1 MSLSVFSHDIS
12 IKLPDTFIVSI
23 KWNKTDSDYT
33 VLRNC
38 TQFQPPVV
46 KYKKEIQNF
55 GNNGW
60 AFVIPE
66 WEVDDVSFTFNE
78 DTNFSISKLL
88 SHAMQYLFD
97 FSDDKWYYKENNIYE
112 ILVDVYDNNFN
123 KIIYRYTYRYLKLV
137 KYENYQLDY
146 SNDALTSL
154 SLTFSFMY
162 ANEQACDIDS
172 NSSNIPDIT
181 DNTQDAPPAT
191 SLSQDI
197 AQDYNKPAMK
207 PEDAISNTQQDRSNQ
222 QTSEQAAAQVLE
234 SQKTESKQTPKTE
247 QVQTPAADKQ
257 ETNNDKEIVLDN
269 VDKSQKTES
278 KQTPKTEQV
287 QTPAAKSQES
297 NDQQIVLDNVDNKAN
312 EGAGA
317 KKTKETAATNPV
329 DLNKLSG
336 DDRIDELAY
345 RMMRGQLDN
354 GKSRYDKTYKAGYTE
369 SERAAA
375 QGIVNQKDWEG
386 LKKRHDARVAN
397 KDTHYSTAAETQVAK
412 TDYTPNKDIA
422 QSRSADIVSPAS
434 QSTGGQSAADA
445 AAKAKLAAQQR
456 NKSKDVTVNK
466 TDYTPNKDIAQSRS
480 ADIVSPA
487 SQSTGGQSAADAAAK
502 ARLAAEQR
510 NKSKD
515 VAVNTKP
522 VEQKHETQPKHQDT
536 KVAKTEPQKSEEK
549 KQPKQEATQVAE
561 ASPKI
566 SEEKLEKAGISKA
579 NKNERK
585 YRGLTSTQWGEIAAR
600 KDLQDGLRKDGKG
613 ANYDILYA
621 NGDIDKTKFDSGYKS
636 YMEKN
641 KKPT

>member
-33 VLRNC
+33 VLRSC

-78 DTNFSISKLL
+78 DTNFSTSKLL

-146 SNDALTSL
+146 SNDALTTL

-162 ANEQACDIDS
+162 ANEQACDIDP
-172 NSSNIPDIT
+172 NSSNVPDIT
-181 DNTQDAPPAT
+181 DTTQNAPPAT

-207 PEDAISNTQQDRSNQ
+207 PEDAISNTQQDRSSNQ
-222 QTSEQAAAQVLE
+222 QTSEQVAAKTLE
-234 SQKTESKQTPKTE
+234 FQKTKMEQDSKTE
-247 QVQTPAADKQ
+247 QVQTPAVKA
-257 ETNNDKEIVLDN
+257 
-269 VDKSQKTES
+269 
-278 KQTPKTEQV
+278 P
-287 QTPAAKSQES
+287 ES

-317 KKTKETAATNPV
+317 KKTKETATTNPV
-329 DLNKLSG
+329 DLSKLSG
-336 DDRIDELAY
+336 NDRIDELAY

-397 KDTHYSTAAETQVAK
+397 KDTHYSTAAETEVAK

-422 QSRSADIVSPAS
+422 QSRSAD
-434 QSTGGQSAADA
+434 T
-445 AAKAKLAAQQR
+445 
-456 NKSKDVTVNK
+456 
-466 TDYTPNKDIAQSRS
+466 
-480 ADIVSPA
+480 VSPA

-510 NKSKD
+510 NKSQD
-515 VAVNTKP
+515 VAINTKP
-522 VEQKHETQPKHQDT
+522 LEQKQE
-536 KVAKTEPQKSEEK
+536 V
-549 KQPKQEATQVAE
+549 QPKQEATQVAK

>member
-33 VLRNC
+33 ILRSC
-38 TQFQPPVV
+38 TQFQPPIV

-162 ANEQACDIDS
+162 ANEQACDIDP

-181 DNTQDAPPAT
+181 DTTQDAPPAT

-207 PEDAISNTQQDRSNQ
+207 PEDANSNTQQDRSNQ
-222 QTSEQAAAQVLE
+222 QTSEQAAQVLE
-234 SQKTESKQTPKTE
+234 SQKTKMEQDSKTE

-257 ETNNDKEIVLDN
+257 ETNNDKD
-269 VDKSQKTES
+269 
-278 KQTPKTEQV
+278 
-287 QTPAAKSQES
+287 
-297 NDQQIVLDNVDNKAN
+297 IVLDNVDNKAI

-329 DLNKLSG
+329 DLSKLSG
-336 DDRIDELAY
+336 NDRIDELAY

-375 QGIVNQKDWEG
+375 QSIVNQKDWEG
-386 LKKRHDARVAN
+386 LKERHDARVAN
-397 KDTHYSTAAETQVAK
+397 KDTHYSTAAETEVA
-412 TDYTPNKDIA
+412 
-422 QSRSADIVSPAS
+422 
-434 QSTGGQSAADA
+434 
-445 AAKAKLAAQQR
+445 
-456 NKSKDVTVNK
+456 K

-510 NKSKD
+510 NKSQD
-515 VAVNTKP
+515 VAVNRKP
-522 VEQKHETQPKHQDT
+522 VEQKQEAQPKQETT
-536 KVAKTEPQKSEEK
+536 KVAHPEPQKSEEK
-549 KQPKQEATQVAE
+549 KQPKQEATQVAK

-613 ANYDILYA
+613 AYYDILYA

>member
-33 VLRNC
+33 ILRSC

-162 ANEQACDIDS
+162 ANEQACDIDPS
-172 NSSNIPDIT
+172 SSNIPDIT

-207 PEDAISNTQQDRSNQ
+207 PEDAISNTQQDRSSNQ
-222 QTSEQAAAQVLE
+222 QTSEQAAAKALE

-257 ETNNDKEIVLDN
+257 ETNNDKD
-269 VDKSQKTES
+269 
-278 KQTPKTEQV
+278 
-287 QTPAAKSQES
+287 
-297 NDQQIVLDNVDNKAN
+297 IVLDNVDNKAN

-354 GKSRYDKTYKAGYTE
+354 GKLRYDKTYKAGYTE

-375 QGIVNQKDWEG
+375 QSIVNQKDWEG

-445 AAKAKLAAQQR
+445 AAKA
-456 NKSKDVTVNK
+456 
-466 TDYTPNKDIAQSRS
+466 
-480 ADIVSPA
+480 
-487 SQSTGGQSAADAAAK
+487 
-502 ARLAAEQR
+502 RLAAEQR
-510 NKSKD
+510 NKSQD

-522 VEQKHETQPKHQDT
+522 VEQKQEAQPKQETT
-536 KVAKTEPQKSEEK
+536 KVAHPEPQKSEEK
-549 KQPKQEATQVAE
+549 KQPKQEATQVAK

-585 YRGLTSTQWGEIAAR
+585 YRGLTSTQWGEIAAK

>member
-33 VLRNC
+33 VLRSC

-146 SNDALTSL
+146 SNDALTTL

-162 ANEQACDIDS
+162 ANEQACDIDP

-181 DNTQDAPPAT
+181 DTTQDAPPAT

-207 PEDAISNTQQDRSNQ
+207 PEDANSNTQQDRSNQ

-234 SQKTESKQTPKTE
+234 SQKTKMEQDSKTE

-257 ETNNDKEIVLDN
+257 ETNNDKD
-269 VDKSQKTES
+269 
-278 KQTPKTEQV
+278 
-287 QTPAAKSQES
+287 
-297 NDQQIVLDNVDNKAN
+297 IVLDNVDNKAI

-329 DLNKLSG
+329 DLSKLSG
-336 DDRIDELAY
+336 NDRIDELAY

-375 QGIVNQKDWEG
+375 QSIVNQKDWEG
-386 LKKRHDARVAN
+386 LKERHDARVAN
-397 KDTHYSTAAETQVAK
+397 KDTHYSTAAETEV
-412 TDYTPNKDIA
+412 
-422 QSRSADIVSPAS
+422 V
-434 QSTGGQSAADA
+434 
-445 AAKAKLAAQQR
+445 
-456 NKSKDVTVNK
+456 K

-522 VEQKHETQPKHQDT
+522 VEQKQEAQPKQETT
-536 KVAKTEPQKSEEK
+536 KVAHPEPQKSEEK
-549 KQPKQEATQVAE
+549 KQPKQEATQVAK

-585 YRGLTSTQWGEIAAR
+585 YQGLTSTQWGEIAAR

-613 ANYDILYA
+613 AYYDILYA

>member
-33 VLRNC
+33 VLRSC

-162 ANEQACDIDS
+162 ANEQACDIDP
-172 NSSNIPDIT
+172 NSSNVPDIT
-181 DNTQDAPPAT
+181 DTTQDAPPAK

-197 AQDYNKPAMK
+197 AKDYNKPAMK
-207 PEDAISNTQQDRSNQ
+207 PEDANSNTQQDRSNQ
-222 QTSEQAAAQVLE
+222 QTSEQAAAKALE

-247 QVQTPAADKQ
+247 
-257 ETNNDKEIVLDN
+257 EIQ
-269 VDKSQKTES
+269 SPS
-278 KQTPKTEQV
+278 
-287 QTPAAKSQES
+287 AKSQES

-312 EGAGA
+312 EGAGT

-329 DLNKLSG
+329 DLSKLSSN
-336 DDRIDELAY
+336 DRIDELAY

-354 GKSRYDKTYKAGYTE
+354 GKLRYDKTYKAGYTE

-375 QGIVNQKDWEG
+375 QSIVNQKDWEG

-397 KDTHYSTAAETQVAK
+397 KDTHYSTAAETEVAK
-412 TDYTPNKDIA
+412 TDYI
-422 QSRSADIVSPAS
+422 
-434 QSTGGQSAADA
+434 
-445 AAKAKLAAQQR
+445 
-456 NKSKDVTVNK
+456 
-466 TDYTPNKDIAQSRS
+466 PNKDIAQSRS

-510 NKSKD
+510 NKSQD

-522 VEQKHETQPKHQDT
+522 VEQKQEAQPKQETT
-536 KVAKTEPQKSEEK
+536 KVAHLEPQKSEEK
-549 KQPKQEATQVAE
+549 KQPKQEATQVAK

>member
-33 VLRNC
+33 VLRSC

-78 DTNFSISKLL
+78 DTNFSTSKLL

-162 ANEQACDIDS
+162 ANEQACDIDP

-181 DNTQDAPPAT
+181 DTTQDAPPAT

-207 PEDAISNTQQDRSNQ
+207 PEDANSNTQQDRSNQ

-234 SQKTESKQTPKTE
+234 SQKTKMEQDSKTE

-257 ETNNDKEIVLDN
+257 ETNNDKD
-269 VDKSQKTES
+269 
-278 KQTPKTEQV
+278 
-287 QTPAAKSQES
+287 
-297 NDQQIVLDNVDNKAN
+297 IVLDNVDNKAI

-329 DLNKLSG
+329 DLSKLSG
-336 DDRIDELAY
+336 NDRIDELAY

-375 QGIVNQKDWEG
+375 QSIVNQKDWEG
-386 LKKRHDARVAN
+386 LKERHDARVAN
-397 KDTHYSTAAETQVAK
+397 KDTHYSTAAETEVA
-412 TDYTPNKDIA
+412 
-422 QSRSADIVSPAS
+422 
-434 QSTGGQSAADA
+434 
-445 AAKAKLAAQQR
+445 
-456 NKSKDVTVNK
+456 K

-510 NKSKD
+510 NKSQD

-522 VEQKHETQPKHQDT
+522 VEQKQEAQPKQETT
-536 KVAKTEPQKSEEK
+536 KVAHPEPQKSEEK
-549 KQPKQEATQVAE
+549 KQPKQEATQVAK

>member
-33 VLRNC
+33 VLRSC

-78 DTNFSISKLL
+78 DTNFSTSKLL

-162 ANEQACDIDS
+162 ANEQACDIDP
-172 NSSNIPDIT
+172 NSSNVPDIT

-207 PEDAISNTQQDRSNQ
+207 PEDAISNTQQDRSSNQ
-222 QTSEQAAAQVLE
+222 QTSEQAAAKALE
-234 SQKTESKQTPKTE
+234 
-247 QVQTPAADKQ
+247 
-257 ETNNDKEIVLDN
+257 
-269 VDKSQKTES
+269 SQKTES

-354 GKSRYDKTYKAGYTE
+354 GKPRYDKTYKAGYTE

-397 KDTHYSTAAETQVAK
+397 KDTHYSTAAETQVA
-412 TDYTPNKDIA
+412 
-422 QSRSADIVSPAS
+422 
-434 QSTGGQSAADA
+434 
-445 AAKAKLAAQQR
+445 
-456 NKSKDVTVNK
+456 K

-549 KQPKQEATQVAE
+549 KQPKQEATQVAKT
-561 ASPKI
+561 SPKI

>member
-33 VLRNC
+33 VLRSC

-78 DTNFSISKLL
+78 DTNFSTSKLL

-162 ANEQACDIDS
+162 ANEQACDIDP

-181 DNTQDAPPAT
+181 DTTQDAPPAT

-207 PEDAISNTQQDRSNQ
+207 PEDANSNTQQDRSNQ

-257 ETNNDKEIVLDN
+257 ETNNDKD
-269 VDKSQKTES
+269 
-278 KQTPKTEQV
+278 
-287 QTPAAKSQES
+287 
-297 NDQQIVLDNVDNKAN
+297 IVLDNVDNKAI

-329 DLNKLSG
+329 DLSKLSG
-336 DDRIDELAY
+336 NDRIDELAY

-375 QGIVNQKDWEG
+375 QSIVNQKDWEG

-397 KDTHYSTAAETQVAK
+397 KDTHYSTAAETEVA
-412 TDYTPNKDIA
+412 
-422 QSRSADIVSPAS
+422 
-434 QSTGGQSAADA
+434 
-445 AAKAKLAAQQR
+445 
-456 NKSKDVTVNK
+456 K

-510 NKSKD
+510 NKSQD

-522 VEQKHETQPKHQDT
+522 VEQKQEAQPKQETT
-536 KVAKTEPQKSEEK
+536 KVAHPEPQKSEEK
-549 KQPKQEATQVAE
+549 KQPKQEATQVAK

>member
-1 MSLSVFSHDIS
+1 M
-12 IKLPDTFIVSI
+12 
-23 KWNKTDSDYT
+23 
-33 VLRNC
+33 
-38 TQFQPPVV
+38 

-162 ANEQACDIDS
+162 ANEQACDIDP
-172 NSSNIPDIT
+172 NSSNVPDIT
-181 DNTQDAPPAT
+181 DTTQNAAPAT

-207 PEDAISNTQQDRSNQ
+207 PEDANSNKQQDRSNQ
-222 QTSEQAAAQVLE
+222 QTSEQAAAKTLEFQKTKMEQDSKTEQVQTPAADKQETNNDKDIVLDNVE
-234 SQKTESKQTPKTE
+234 SQKSESKQTPKTE

-257 ETNNDKEIVLDN
+257 ETNNDKDIVLDN
-269 VDKSQKTES
+269 VESQKSES

-287 QTPAAKSQES
+287 QTPAVKAPES
-297 NDQQIVLDNVDNKAN
+297 DDQQIVLDNVNNKAN

-329 DLNKLSG
+329 DLSKLSG
-336 DDRIDELAY
+336 NDRIDELAY

-354 GKSRYDKTYKAGYTE
+354 GKLRYDKTYKAGYTE

-375 QGIVNQKDWEG
+375 QSIVNQKDWEG

-397 KDTHYSTAAETQVAK
+397 KDTHYSTAAETEVA
-412 TDYTPNKDIA
+412 
-422 QSRSADIVSPAS
+422 
-434 QSTGGQSAADA
+434 
-445 AAKAKLAAQQR
+445 
-456 NKSKDVTVNK
+456 K

-510 NKSKD
+510 NKSQD

-522 VEQKHETQPKHQDT
+522 VEKKQEAQPKQETT
-536 KVAKTEPQKSEEK
+536 KVAHPEPQKSEEK
-549 KQPKQEATQVAE
+549 KQPKQEATQVAK

>member
-33 VLRNC
+33 VLRSC

-78 DTNFSISKLL
+78 DTNFSTSKLL

-162 ANEQACDIDS
+162 ANEQACDIDP

-181 DNTQDAPPAT
+181 DTTQDAPPAT

-207 PEDAISNTQQDRSNQ
+207 PEDANSNTQQDRSNQ

-234 SQKTESKQTPKTE
+234 SQKTKMEQDSKTE

-257 ETNNDKEIVLDN
+257 ETNNDKD
-269 VDKSQKTES
+269 
-278 KQTPKTEQV
+278 
-287 QTPAAKSQES
+287 
-297 NDQQIVLDNVDNKAN
+297 IVLDNVDNKAN

-329 DLNKLSG
+329 DLSKLSG
-336 DDRIDELAY
+336 NDRIDELAY

-375 QGIVNQKDWEG
+375 QSIVNQKDWEG

-397 KDTHYSTAAETQVAK
+397 KDTHYSTAAETEVA
-412 TDYTPNKDIA
+412 
-422 QSRSADIVSPAS
+422 
-434 QSTGGQSAADA
+434 
-445 AAKAKLAAQQR
+445 
-456 NKSKDVTVNK
+456 K

-510 NKSKD
+510 NKSQD
-515 VAVNTKP
+515 VAVNRKP
-522 VEQKHETQPKHQDT
+522 VEQKQEAQPKQETT
-536 KVAKTEPQKSEEK
+536 KVAHPEPQKSEEK
-549 KQPKQEATQVAE
+549 KQPKQEATQVAK

-585 YRGLTSTQWGEIAAR
+585 YQGLTSTQWGEIAAR

-613 ANYDILYA
+613 AYYDILYA

>member
-1 MSLSVFSHDIS
+1 MSLSVFSHDIY

-33 VLRNC
+33 ILRSC
-38 TQFQPPVV
+38 TQFQPPIV

-78 DTNFSISKLL
+78 DTNFSTSKLL

-162 ANEQACDIDS
+162 ANEQACDIDP

-181 DNTQDAPPAT
+181 DTTQDAPPAT

-207 PEDAISNTQQDRSNQ
+207 PEDANSNTQQDRSNQ

-257 ETNNDKEIVLDN
+257 ETNNDKD
-269 VDKSQKTES
+269 
-278 KQTPKTEQV
+278 
-287 QTPAAKSQES
+287 
-297 NDQQIVLDNVDNKAN
+297 IVLDNVDNKAI

-329 DLNKLSG
+329 DLSKLSG
-336 DDRIDELAY
+336 NDRIDELAY

-375 QGIVNQKDWEG
+375 QSIVNQKDWEG

-397 KDTHYSTAAETQVAK
+397 KDTHYSTAAETEVA
-412 TDYTPNKDIA
+412 
-422 QSRSADIVSPAS
+422 
-434 QSTGGQSAADA
+434 
-445 AAKAKLAAQQR
+445 
-456 NKSKDVTVNK
+456 K

-510 NKSKD
+510 NKSQD
-515 VAVNTKP
+515 VAVNRKP
-522 VEQKHETQPKHQDT
+522 VEQKQEAQPKQETT
-536 KVAKTEPQKSEEK
+536 KVAHPEPQKSEEK
-549 KQPKQEATQVAE
+549 KQPKQEATQVAK

-585 YRGLTSTQWGEIAAR
+585 YQGLTSTQWGEIAAR

-613 ANYDILYA
+613 AYYDILYA

>member
-33 VLRNC
+33 VLRSC

-78 DTNFSISKLL
+78 DTNFSTSKLL

-146 SNDALTSL
+146 SNDALTTL

-162 ANEQACDIDS
+162 ANEQACDIDP
-172 NSSNIPDIT
+172 NSSNVPDIT
-181 DNTQDAPPAT
+181 DTTQNAAPAT

-207 PEDAISNTQQDRSNQ
+207 PEDSIANTQQDRGNQ
-222 QTSEQAAAQVLE
+222 QTSEQAAAKTLE
-234 SQKTESKQTPKTE
+234 FQKTKMEQDSKTE
-247 QVQTPAADKQ
+247 QVQTPAVKA
-257 ETNNDKEIVLDN
+257 
-269 VDKSQKTES
+269 
-278 KQTPKTEQV
+278 P
-287 QTPAAKSQES
+287 ES

-329 DLNKLSG
+329 DLSKLSG
-336 DDRIDELAY
+336 NDRIDELAY

-375 QGIVNQKDWEG
+375 QSIVNQKDWEG

-397 KDTHYSTAAETQVAK
+397 KDTHYSTAAETEVA
-412 TDYTPNKDIA
+412 
-422 QSRSADIVSPAS
+422 
-434 QSTGGQSAADA
+434 
-445 AAKAKLAAQQR
+445 
-456 NKSKDVTVNK
+456 K

-522 VEQKHETQPKHQDT
+522 VEQKQEAQPKQETT
-536 KVAKTEPQKSEEK
+536 KVAHPEPQKSEEK
-549 KQPKQEATQVAE
+549 KQPKQEATQVAK

-613 ANYDILYA
+613 ANYDILYS

>member
-33 VLRNC
+33 VLRSC
-38 TQFQPPVV
+38 TQFQPPIV
-46 KYKKEIQNF
+46 KYKKEVQNF

-78 DTNFSISKLL
+78 DTNFSTSKLL

-162 ANEQACDIDS
+162 ANEQACDIDPS
-172 NSSNIPDIT
+172 SSNIPDIT

-207 PEDAISNTQQDRSNQ
+207 PEDAISNTQQDRSSNQ

-234 SQKTESKQTPKTE
+234 
-247 QVQTPAADKQ
+247 
-257 ETNNDKEIVLDN
+257 
-269 VDKSQKTES
+269 SQKTES

-354 GKSRYDKTYKAGYTE
+354 GKSRYVKTYKAGYTE

-456 NKSKDVTVNK
+456 NKSKDV
-466 TDYTPNKDIAQSRS
+466 
-480 ADIVSPA
+480 
-487 SQSTGGQSAADAAAK
+487 
-502 ARLAAEQR
+502 
-510 NKSKD
+510 
-515 VAVNTKP
+515 AVNTKP
-522 VEQKHETQPKHQDT
+522 IEQKHETQPKHQDT
-536 KVAKTEPQKSEEK
+536 KVAKSEPQKSEEK
-549 KQPKQEATQVAE
+549 KQPKQEATQVAKT
-561 ASPKI
+561 SPKI

>member
-33 VLRNC
+33 VLRSC

-78 DTNFSISKLL
+78 DTNFSTSKLL

-162 ANEQACDIDS
+162 ANEQACDIDP
-172 NSSNIPDIT
+172 NSSNVPDIT
-181 DNTQDAPPAT
+181 DNTQDAPPAK

-197 AQDYNKPAMK
+197 AKDYNKPAMK
-207 PEDAISNTQQDRSNQ
+207 PEDANSNTQQDRSSNQ
-222 QTSEQAAAQVLE
+222 QTSEQAAAKALE

-257 ETNNDKEIVLDN
+257 ETNNDKDIVLDN
-269 VDKSQKTES
+269 VDNKESESKTKETTATNPVDLSKLSGNS
-278 KQTPKTEQV
+278 KQTPKTEEIQS
-287 QTPAAKSQES
+287 PAAKSQETN

-312 EGAGA
+312 EGVGA

-329 DLNKLSG
+329 DLSKLSG
-336 DDRIDELAY
+336 NDRIDELAY

-354 GKSRYDKTYKAGYTE
+354 GKLRYDKTYKAGYTE

-375 QGIVNQKDWEG
+375 QSIVNQKDWEG
-386 LKKRHDARVAN
+386 LKERHDARVAN
-397 KDTHYSTAAETQVAK
+397 KDTHYSTAAETEVAK

-434 QSTGGQSAADA
+434 QSTGGQSAA
-445 AAKAKLAAQQR
+445 
-456 NKSKDVTVNK
+456 N
-466 TDYTPNKDIAQSRS
+466 
-480 ADIVSPA
+480 
-487 SQSTGGQSAADAAAK
+487 AAAK

-510 NKSKD
+510 NKSQD

-522 VEQKHETQPKHQDT
+522 VEQKQEAQPKQETT
-536 KVAKTEPQKSEEK
+536 KVAHPEPQKSEEK
-549 KQPKQEATQVAE
+549 KQPKQEATQVAK

-613 ANYDILYA
+613 ANYDILYS

>member
-33 VLRNC
+33 VLRSC

-78 DTNFSISKLL
+78 DTNFSTSKLL

-162 ANEQACDIDS
+162 ANEQACDIDP

-181 DNTQDAPPAT
+181 DTTQDAPPAT

-207 PEDAISNTQQDRSNQ
+207 PEDANSNTQQDRSNQ

-257 ETNNDKEIVLDN
+257 ETNNDKD
-269 VDKSQKTES
+269 
-278 KQTPKTEQV
+278 
-287 QTPAAKSQES
+287 
-297 NDQQIVLDNVDNKAN
+297 IVLDNVDNKAI

-329 DLNKLSG
+329 DLSKLSG
-336 DDRIDELAY
+336 NDRIDELAY

-375 QGIVNQKDWEG
+375 QSIVNQKDWEG
-386 LKKRHDARVAN
+386 LKERHDARVAN
-397 KDTHYSTAAETQVAK
+397 KDTHYSTAAETEV
-412 TDYTPNKDIA
+412 
-422 QSRSADIVSPAS
+422 V
-434 QSTGGQSAADA
+434 
-445 AAKAKLAAQQR
+445 
-456 NKSKDVTVNK
+456 K

-510 NKSKD
+510 NKSQD

-522 VEQKHETQPKHQDT
+522 VEQKQEAQPKQETT
-536 KVAKTEPQKSEEK
+536 KVAHPEPQKSEEK
-549 KQPKQEATQVAE
+549 KQPKQEATQVAK

>member
-33 VLRNC
+33 VLRSC

-146 SNDALTSL
+146 SNDALTTL

-162 ANEQACDIDS
+162 ANEQACDIDP
-172 NSSNIPDIT
+172 NSSNVPDIT
-181 DNTQDAPPAT
+181 DTTQNAAPAT

-207 PEDAISNTQQDRSNQ
+207 PEDSIANTQQDRGNQ
-222 QTSEQAAAQVLE
+222 QTSEQAAAKTLE
-234 SQKTESKQTPKTE
+234 FQKTKMEQDSKTE
-247 QVQTPAADKQ
+247 QVQTPAVKA
-257 ETNNDKEIVLDN
+257 
-269 VDKSQKTES
+269 
-278 KQTPKTEQV
+278 P
-287 QTPAAKSQES
+287 ES

-329 DLNKLSG
+329 DLSKLSG
-336 DDRIDELAY
+336 NDRIDELAY

-354 GKSRYDKTYKAGYTE
+354 GKLRYDKTYKAGYTE

-375 QGIVNQKDWEG
+375 QSIVNQKDWEG

-397 KDTHYSTAAETQVAK
+397 KDTHYSTAAETEVA
-412 TDYTPNKDIA
+412 
-422 QSRSADIVSPAS
+422 
-434 QSTGGQSAADA
+434 
-445 AAKAKLAAQQR
+445 
-456 NKSKDVTVNK
+456 K

-522 VEQKHETQPKHQDT
+522 VEQKQEAQPKQETT
-536 KVAKTEPQKSEEK
+536 KVAHPEPQKSEEK
-549 KQPKQEATQVAE
+549 KQPKQEATQVAK

-613 ANYDILYA
+613 ANYDILYS

>member
-1 MSLSVFSHDIS
+1 MSLTVFSHDIS

-33 VLRNC
+33 VLRSC

-78 DTNFSISKLL
+78 DTNFSTSKLL

-162 ANEQACDIDS
+162 ANEQACDIDP

-181 DNTQDAPPAT
+181 DTTQDAPLAT

-207 PEDAISNTQQDRSNQ
+207 PEDVISNTQQDRSSNQ
-222 QTSEQAAAQVLE
+222 QTSEQAAAKALE

-247 QVQTPAADKQ
+247 
-257 ETNNDKEIVLDN
+257 EIQ
-269 VDKSQKTES
+269 S
-278 KQTPKTEQV
+278 
-287 QTPAAKSQES
+287 PAAKSQES

-329 DLNKLSG
+329 DLSKLSG
-336 DDRIDELAY
+336 NDRIDELAY

-375 QGIVNQKDWEG
+375 QSIVNQKDWEG

-397 KDTHYSTAAETQVAK
+397 KDTHYSTAEETAVA
-412 TDYTPNKDIA
+412 
-422 QSRSADIVSPAS
+422 
-434 QSTGGQSAADA
+434 
-445 AAKAKLAAQQR
+445 
-456 NKSKDVTVNK
+456 K

-510 NKSKD
+510 NKSQD
-515 VAVNTKP
+515 VAINTKP
-522 VEQKHETQPKHQDT
+522 LEQKQEAQPKQETT
-536 KVAKTEPQKSEEK
+536 KVAHPEPQKSEEK
-549 KQPKQEATQVAE
+549 KQPKQEATQVAK

>member
-1 MSLSVFSHDIS
+1 MSLTVFSHDIS

-33 VLRNC
+33 VLRSC
-38 TQFQPPVV
+38 TQFQPPIV

-78 DTNFSISKLL
+78 DTNFSTSKLL

-162 ANEQACDIDS
+162 ANEQACDIDP
-172 NSSNIPDIT
+172 NSSNVPDIT
-181 DNTQDAPPAT
+181 DNTQDAPPAK

-197 AQDYNKPAMK
+197 AKDYNKPAMK
-207 PEDAISNTQQDRSNQ
+207 PEDANSNTQQDRSNQ
-222 QTSEQAAAQVLE
+222 QTSEQAAAKALE
-234 SQKTESKQTPKTE
+234 SQKTESKQTPKSE
-247 QVQTPAADKQ
+247 
-257 ETNNDKEIVLDN
+257 EIQ
-269 VDKSQKTES
+269 S
-278 KQTPKTEQV
+278 
-287 QTPAAKSQES
+287 PAAKSQES

-329 DLNKLSG
+329 DLSKLSG
-336 DDRIDELAY
+336 NDRIDELAY

-354 GKSRYDKTYKAGYTE
+354 GKLRYDKTYKAGYTE

-375 QGIVNQKDWEG
+375 QSIVNQKDWEG

-397 KDTHYSTAAETQVAK
+397 KDTHYSTAAETEVA
-412 TDYTPNKDIA
+412 
-422 QSRSADIVSPAS
+422 
-434 QSTGGQSAADA
+434 
-445 AAKAKLAAQQR
+445 
-456 NKSKDVTVNK
+456 K

-510 NKSKD
+510 NKSQD
-515 VAVNTKP
+515 VAINTKP
-522 VEQKHETQPKHQDT
+522 LEQKQEAQPKQETT
-536 KVAKTEPQKSEEK
+536 KVAHPEPQKSEEK
-549 KQPKQEATQVAE
+549 KQAKQEATQVAKT
-561 ASPKI
+561 SPKI

>member
-33 VLRNC
+33 VLRSC

-78 DTNFSISKLL
+78 DTNFSTSKLL

-162 ANEQACDIDS
+162 ANEQACDIDPS
-172 NSSNIPDIT
+172 SSNIPDIT

-222 QTSEQAAAQVLE
+222 QTSEQAAAKALE
-234 SQKTESKQTPKTE
+234 SQKTESKQT
-247 QVQTPAADKQ
+247 
-257 ETNNDKEIVLDN
+257 L
-269 VDKSQKTES
+269 
-278 KQTPKTEQV
+278 KTEQV

-317 KKTKETAATNPV
+317 KKTKETATTNPV

-354 GKSRYDKTYKAGYTE
+354 GKPRYDKTYKAGYTE

-375 QGIVNQKDWEG
+375 QSIVNQKDWEG

-397 KDTHYSTAAETQVAK
+397 KDTHYSTAAETEVAK

-422 QSRSADIVSPAS
+422 QSRSV
-434 QSTGGQSAADA
+434 
-445 AAKAKLAAQQR
+445 
-456 NKSKDVTVNK
+456 
-466 TDYTPNKDIAQSRS
+466 
-480 ADIVSPA
+480 DIVSPA

-536 KVAKTEPQKSEEK
+536 KVAKSEPQKSEEN
-549 KQPKQEATQVAE
+549 KQPKQEATQVAK

-613 ANYDILYA
+613 ANYDILYS

>member
-33 VLRNC
+33 VLRSC

-78 DTNFSISKLL
+78 DTNFSTSKLL

-162 ANEQACDIDS
+162 ANEQACDIDPS
-172 NSSNIPDIT
+172 SSNIPDIT

-222 QTSEQAAAQVLE
+222 QTSEQAAAKALE
-234 SQKTESKQTPKTE
+234 
-247 QVQTPAADKQ
+247 
-257 ETNNDKEIVLDN
+257 
-269 VDKSQKTES
+269 SQKTES

-354 GKSRYDKTYKAGYTE
+354 GKPRYDKTYKAGYTE

-386 LKKRHDARVAN
+386 LKERHDARVAN
-397 KDTHYSTAAETQVAK
+397 KDTHYSTAAETQVA
-412 TDYTPNKDIA
+412 
-422 QSRSADIVSPAS
+422 
-434 QSTGGQSAADA
+434 
-445 AAKAKLAAQQR
+445 
-456 NKSKDVTVNK
+456 K

-522 VEQKHETQPKHQDT
+522 VEQKHETQLKHQDTKVAKTEPQKSEEKKQPKHQDT

-549 KQPKQEATQVAE
+549 KQPKQEATQVAKT
-561 ASPKI
+561 SPKI

>member
-33 VLRNC
+33 VLRSC

-162 ANEQACDIDS
+162 ANEQACDIDP
-172 NSSNIPDIT
+172 NSSNVPDIT
-181 DNTQDAPPAT
+181 DNTQDAPPAK

-197 AQDYNKPAMK
+197 AKDYNKPTMK
-207 PEDAISNTQQDRSNQ
+207 PEDANSNTQQDRSNQ
-222 QTSEQAAAQVLE
+222 QTSEQAAAKALE
-234 SQKTESKQTPKTE
+234 SKKTKMEQDSKTE
-247 QVQTPAADKQ
+247 QVQTPVADKQ
-257 ETNNDKEIVLDN
+257 ETNNDKD
-269 VDKSQKTES
+269 
-278 KQTPKTEQV
+278 
-287 QTPAAKSQES
+287 
-297 NDQQIVLDNVDNKAN
+297 IVLDNVDNKAN

-317 KKTKETAATNPV
+317 KKTKETTATNPV
-329 DLNKLSG
+329 DLSKLSG
-336 DDRIDELAY
+336 NDRIDELAY

-369 SERAAA
+369 SERASA
-375 QGIVNQKDWEG
+375 QSIVNQKDWEG
-386 LKKRHDARVAN
+386 LKERHDARVAN
-397 KDTHYSTAAETQVAK
+397 KDTHYSTAAETEVA
-412 TDYTPNKDIA
+412 
-422 QSRSADIVSPAS
+422 
-434 QSTGGQSAADA
+434 
-445 AAKAKLAAQQR
+445 
-456 NKSKDVTVNK
+456 K

-522 VEQKHETQPKHQDT
+522 VEQKQEAQPKQETT
-536 KVAKTEPQKSEEK
+536 KVAHPEPQKSEEK
-549 KQPKQEATQVAE
+549 KQPKQEATQVAKT
-561 ASPKI
+561 SPKI

-641 KKPT
+641 KKPI

>member
-33 VLRNC
+33 VLRSC

-78 DTNFSISKLL
+78 DTNFSTSKLL

-162 ANEQACDIDS
+162 ANEQACDIDP

-197 AQDYNKPAMK
+197 AKDYNKPAMK
-207 PEDAISNTQQDRSNQ
+207 PEDAISNTQQDRSSNQ
-222 QTSEQAAAQVLE
+222 QTSEQAAAKALE
-234 SQKTESKQTPKTE
+234 
-247 QVQTPAADKQ
+247 
-257 ETNNDKEIVLDN
+257 
-269 VDKSQKTES
+269 SQKTES

-329 DLNKLSG
+329 DLSKLSG
-336 DDRIDELAY
+336 NDRIDELAY

-354 GKSRYDKTYKAGYTE
+354 GKLRYDKTYKAGYTE

-375 QGIVNQKDWEG
+375 QSIVNQKDWEG

-445 AAKAKLAAQQR
+445 AAKA
-456 NKSKDVTVNK
+456 
-466 TDYTPNKDIAQSRS
+466 
-480 ADIVSPA
+480 
-487 SQSTGGQSAADAAAK
+487 
-502 ARLAAEQR
+502 RLAAEQR
-510 NKSKD
+510 NKSQD

-522 VEQKHETQPKHQDT
+522 LEQKQEAQPKQETT
-536 KVAKTEPQKSEEK
+536 KVAHPEPQKSEEK
-549 KQPKQEATQVAE
+549 KQPKQEATQVAK

>member
-33 VLRNC
+33 VLRSC

-78 DTNFSISKLL
+78 DTNFSTSKLL

-162 ANEQACDIDS
+162 ANEQACDIDP
-172 NSSNIPDIT
+172 NSSNVPDIT
-181 DNTQDAPPAT
+181 DNTQDAPPAK

-197 AQDYNKPAMK
+197 AKDYNKPAMK
-207 PEDAISNTQQDRSNQ
+207 PEDANSNTQQDRSNQ
-222 QTSEQAAAQVLE
+222 QTSEQAAAKALE

-247 QVQTPAADKQ
+247 EIQSPAAKSQ
-257 ETNNDKEIVLDN
+257 ETNNDKD
-269 VDKSQKTES
+269 
-278 KQTPKTEQV
+278 
-287 QTPAAKSQES
+287 
-297 NDQQIVLDNVDNKAN
+297 IVLDNVDNKAN

-317 KKTKETAATNPV
+317 KKTKETTATNPV
-329 DLNKLSG
+329 DLSKLSG
-336 DDRIDELAY
+336 NDRIDELAY

-354 GKSRYDKTYKAGYTE
+354 GKLRYDKTYKAGYTE

-375 QGIVNQKDWEG
+375 QSIVNQKDWEG

-397 KDTHYSTAAETQVAK
+397 KDTHYSTAAETEVA
-412 TDYTPNKDIA
+412 
-422 QSRSADIVSPAS
+422 
-434 QSTGGQSAADA
+434 
-445 AAKAKLAAQQR
+445 
-456 NKSKDVTVNK
+456 K

-522 VEQKHETQPKHQDT
+522 VEQKQEAQPKQETT
-536 KVAKTEPQKSEEK
+536 KVAHPEPQKSEEK
-549 KQPKQEATQVAE
+549 KQPKQEATQVAK

-613 ANYDILYA
+613 ANYDILYS

>member
-33 VLRNC
+33 VLRSC

-78 DTNFSISKLL
+78 DTNFSTSKLL

-162 ANEQACDIDS
+162 ANEQACDIDP
-172 NSSNIPDIT
+172 NSSNVPDIT
-181 DNTQDAPPAT
+181 DNTQDAPPAK

-197 AQDYNKPAMK
+197 AKDYNKPAMK
-207 PEDAISNTQQDRSNQ
+207 PEDANSNTQQDRSSNQ
-222 QTSEQAAAQVLE
+222 QTSEQAAAKALE

-257 ETNNDKEIVLDN
+257 ETNNDKDIVLDN
-269 VDKSQKTES
+269 VDNKESESKTKETTATNPVDLSKLSGNS
-278 KQTPKTEQV
+278 KQTPKTEEIQS
-287 QTPAAKSQES
+287 PAAKSQETN

-312 EGAGA
+312 EGVGA

-329 DLNKLSG
+329 DLSKLSG
-336 DDRIDELAY
+336 NDRIDELAY

-354 GKSRYDKTYKAGYTE
+354 GKLRYDKTYKAGYTE

-375 QGIVNQKDWEG
+375 QSIVNQKDWEG

-397 KDTHYSTAAETQVAK
+397 KDTHYSTAAETEVAK

-434 QSTGGQSAADA
+434 QSTGGQSAA
-445 AAKAKLAAQQR
+445 
-456 NKSKDVTVNK
+456 N
-466 TDYTPNKDIAQSRS
+466 
-480 ADIVSPA
+480 
-487 SQSTGGQSAADAAAK
+487 AAAK

-510 NKSKD
+510 NKSQD

-522 VEQKHETQPKHQDT
+522 VEQKQEAQPKQETT
-536 KVAKTEPQKSEEK
+536 KVAHPEPQKSEEK
-549 KQPKQEATQVAE
+549 KQPKQEATQVAK

-613 ANYDILYA
+613 ANYDILYS

>member
-33 VLRNC
+33 VLRSC

-46 KYKKEIQNF
+46 KYKKEVQNF

-78 DTNFSISKLL
+78 DTNFSTSKLL

-146 SNDALTSL
+146 FNDALTSL

-162 ANEQACDIDS
+162 TNEQACDIDP
-172 NSSNIPDIT
+172 NSSNVPDIT
-181 DNTQDAPPAT
+181 DNTQDAPPAK

-197 AQDYNKPAMK
+197 AKDYNKPAMK
-207 PEDAISNTQQDRSNQ
+207 PEDANSNTQQDRSNQ
-222 QTSEQAAAQVLE
+222 QTSEQAAAKTLE
-234 SQKTESKQTPKTE
+234 FQKTKMEQDSKTE

-257 ETNNDKEIVLDN
+257 ETN
-269 VDKSQKTES
+269 
-278 KQTPKTEQV
+278 
-287 QTPAAKSQES
+287 

-329 DLNKLSG
+329 DLSKLSG
-336 DDRIDELAY
+336 NDRIDELAY

-354 GKSRYDKTYKAGYTE
+354 GKLRYDKTYKAGYTE

-375 QGIVNQKDWEG
+375 QSIVNQKDWEG

-397 KDTHYSTAAETQVAK
+397 KDTHYSTAAETEVA
-412 TDYTPNKDIA
+412 
-422 QSRSADIVSPAS
+422 
-434 QSTGGQSAADA
+434 
-445 AAKAKLAAQQR
+445 
-456 NKSKDVTVNK
+456 K

-522 VEQKHETQPKHQDT
+522 LEQKQEAQPKQETT
-536 KVAKTEPQKSEEK
+536 KVAHPEPQKSEEK
-549 KQPKQEATQVAE
+549 KQPKQEATQVAK

>member
-1 MSLSVFSHDIS
+1 MSLSVFSHDLS

-23 KWNKTDSDYT
+23 KWNKGDSDYT
-33 VLRNC
+33 VLRSC

-146 SNDALTSL
+146 SNDALTTL

-162 ANEQACDIDS
+162 ANEQACDIDP

-181 DNTQDAPPAT
+181 DNTQDAPPAK

-197 AQDYNKPAMK
+197 AKDYNKPAMK
-207 PEDAISNTQQDRSNQ
+207 PEDANSNTQQDRSNQ

-234 SQKTESKQTPKTE
+234 SQKTKMEQDSKTE
-247 QVQTPAADKQ
+247 QVQTPAVKA
-257 ETNNDKEIVLDN
+257 
-269 VDKSQKTES
+269 
-278 KQTPKTEQV
+278 P
-287 QTPAAKSQES
+287 ES

-317 KKTKETAATNPV
+317 KKTKETAATNTV
-329 DLNKLSG
+329 DLSKLSG
-336 DDRIDELAY
+336 NDRIDELAY

-354 GKSRYDKTYKAGYTE
+354 GKLRYDKTYKAGYTE

-375 QGIVNQKDWEG
+375 QSIVNQKDWEG

-397 KDTHYSTAAETQVAK
+397 KDTHYSTAAETEVAK

-422 QSRSADIVSPAS
+422 QSRSANVSA
-434 QSTGGQSAADA
+434 
-445 AAKAKLAAQQR
+445 
-456 NKSKDVTVNK
+456 
-466 TDYTPNKDIAQSRS
+466 
-480 ADIVSPA
+480 PA

-510 NKSKD
+510 NKSQD
-515 VAVNTKP
+515 VAINTKP
-522 VEQKHETQPKHQDT
+522 LEQKQEAQPKQETT
-536 KVAKTEPQKSEEK
+536 KVAHPEPQKSEEK
-549 KQPKQEATQVAE
+549 KQPKQEATQVAK

>member
-1 MSLSVFSHDIS
+1 MD
-12 IKLPDTFIVSI
+12 
-23 KWNKTDSDYT
+23 N
-33 VLRNC
+33 
-38 TQFQPPVV
+38 
-46 KYKKEIQNF
+46 
-55 GNNGW
+55 
-60 AFVIPE
+60 
-66 WEVDDVSFTFNE
+66 VD
-78 DTNFSISKLL
+78 K
-88 SHAMQYLFD
+88 
-97 FSDDKWYYKENNIYE
+97 
-112 ILVDVYDNNFN
+112 
-123 KIIYRYTYRYLKLV
+123 
-137 KYENYQLDY
+137 
-146 SNDALTSL
+146 
-154 SLTFSFMY
+154 
-162 ANEQACDIDS
+162 
-172 NSSNIPDIT
+172 
-181 DNTQDAPPAT
+181 
-191 SLSQDI
+191 
-197 AQDYNKPAMK
+197 
-207 PEDAISNTQQDRSNQ
+207 
-222 QTSEQAAAQVLE
+222 

-257 ETNNDKEIVLDN
+257 ETNNDKD
-269 VDKSQKTES
+269 
-278 KQTPKTEQV
+278 
-287 QTPAAKSQES
+287 
-297 NDQQIVLDNVDNKAN
+297 IVLDNVDNKAN
-312 EGAGA
+312 EGVGA
-317 KKTKETAATNPV
+317 KKTKETAAATNPV

-336 DDRIDELAY
+336 NDRIDELAY

-354 GKSRYDKTYKAGYTE
+354 GKLRYDKTYKAGYTE

-456 NKSKDVTVNK
+456 NKSKDV
-466 TDYTPNKDIAQSRS
+466 
-480 ADIVSPA
+480 
-487 SQSTGGQSAADAAAK
+487 
-502 ARLAAEQR
+502 
-510 NKSKD
+510 
-515 VAVNTKP
+515 AVNTKP

-549 KQPKQEATQVAE
+549 KQPKQEATQVAK

-585 YRGLTSTQWGEIAAR
+585 YRGLTSTQWGEIAAK

-613 ANYDILYA
+613 ANYDILYS

>member
-33 VLRNC
+33 VLRSC

-78 DTNFSISKLL
+78 DTNFSTSKLL

-146 SNDALTSL
+146 FNDALTSL

-162 ANEQACDIDS
+162 ANEQACDIDPS
-172 NSSNIPDIT
+172 SSNIPDIT

-207 PEDAISNTQQDRSNQ
+207 PEDAISNTQQDRSSNQ
-222 QTSEQAAAQVLE
+222 QTSEQAAAKALE
-234 SQKTESKQTPKTE
+234 
-247 QVQTPAADKQ
+247 
-257 ETNNDKEIVLDN
+257 
-269 VDKSQKTES
+269 SQKTES

-312 EGAGA
+312 EGAVA

-345 RMMRGQLDN
+345 RMMRGQLSN
-354 GKSRYDKTYKAGYTE
+354 GKPRYDKTYKAGYTE

-375 QGIVNQKDWEG
+375 QSIVNQKDWEG

-397 KDTHYSTAAETQVAK
+397 KDTHYSTAAETQVA
-412 TDYTPNKDIA
+412 
-422 QSRSADIVSPAS
+422 
-434 QSTGGQSAADA
+434 
-445 AAKAKLAAQQR
+445 
-456 NKSKDVTVNK
+456 K

-549 KQPKQEATQVAE
+549 KQPKQEATQVSK

>member
-33 VLRNC
+33 VLRSC
-38 TQFQPPVV
+38 TQFKPPVV

-162 ANEQACDIDS
+162 ANEQACDIDP
-172 NSSNIPDIT
+172 NSSNVPDIT
-181 DNTQDAPPAT
+181 DTTQDAPPAK

-207 PEDAISNTQQDRSNQ
+207 PEDAISNTQQDRSSNQ

-247 QVQTPAADKQ
+247 EIQSPAVKA
-257 ETNNDKEIVLDN
+257 
-269 VDKSQKTES
+269 
-278 KQTPKTEQV
+278 P
-287 QTPAAKSQES
+287 ES
-297 NDQQIVLDNVDNKAN
+297 NDQQIVLDNVDIKTN

-329 DLNKLSG
+329 DLSKLSG
-336 DDRIDELAY
+336 NDRIDELAY
-345 RMMRGQLDN
+345 KMMRGQLDN
-354 GKSRYDKTYKAGYTE
+354 GKSRYDKTYKASYTE

-375 QGIVNQKDWEG
+375 QSIVNQKDWEG

-397 KDTHYSTAAETQVAK
+397 KDTHYSTAAETEVA
-412 TDYTPNKDIA
+412 
-422 QSRSADIVSPAS
+422 
-434 QSTGGQSAADA
+434 
-445 AAKAKLAAQQR
+445 
-456 NKSKDVTVNK
+456 K

-510 NKSKD
+510 NKSQD

-522 VEQKHETQPKHQDT
+522 LEQKQEAQPKQETT
-536 KVAKTEPQKSEEK
+536 KVAHPEPQKSEEK
-549 KQPKQEATQVAE
+549 KQPKQEATQVAKT
-561 ASPKI
+561 SPKI

-613 ANYDILYA
+613 ANYDILYS

>member
-33 VLRNC
+33 VLRSC

-78 DTNFSISKLL
+78 DTNFSTSKLL

-162 ANEQACDIDS
+162 ANEQACDIDP
-172 NSSNIPDIT
+172 NSSNVPDIT
-181 DNTQDAPPAT
+181 DNTQDAPPAK

-197 AQDYNKPAMK
+197 AKDYNKPAMK
-207 PEDAISNTQQDRSNQ
+207 SEDANSNTQQDRSSNQ
-222 QTSEQAAAQVLE
+222 QTSEQAAAKALE

-257 ETNNDKEIVLDN
+257 ETNNDKDIVLDN
-269 VDKSQKTES
+269 VDNKESESKTKETAATNPVDLSKLSGNS
-278 KQTPKTEQV
+278 KQTPKTEEIQS
-287 QTPAAKSQES
+287 PAAKSQES

-354 GKSRYDKTYKAGYTE
+354 GKSRYYKTYKAGYTE

-375 QGIVNQKDWEG
+375 QSIVNQKDWEG
-386 LKKRHDARVAN
+386 LKERHDARVAN
-397 KDTHYSTAAETQVAK
+397 KDTHYSTAAETEVA
-412 TDYTPNKDIA
+412 
-422 QSRSADIVSPAS
+422 
-434 QSTGGQSAADA
+434 
-445 AAKAKLAAQQR
+445 
-456 NKSKDVTVNK
+456 K

-510 NKSKD
+510 NKSQD

-522 VEQKHETQPKHQDT
+522 VEQKQEAQPKQETT
-536 KVAKTEPQKSEEK
+536 KVAHPEPQKSEEK
-549 KQPKQEATQVAE
+549 KQSKQEATQVAKT
-561 ASPKI
+561 SPKI

-613 ANYDILYA
+613 ANYDILYS

>member
-33 VLRNC
+33 ILRSC
-38 TQFQPPVV
+38 TQFQPPIV

-162 ANEQACDIDS
+162 ANEQACDIDP

-181 DNTQDAPPAT
+181 DTTQDAPPAK

-207 PEDAISNTQQDRSNQ
+207 PEDANSNTQQDRSNQ
-222 QTSEQAAAQVLE
+222 QTSEQAAAQVLESQKTKMEQDSKTEQVQTPAADKQTSEQAAAKALE

-257 ETNNDKEIVLDN
+257 ETNNDKD
-269 VDKSQKTES
+269 
-278 KQTPKTEQV
+278 
-287 QTPAAKSQES
+287 
-297 NDQQIVLDNVDNKAN
+297 IVLDNVDNKAI

-329 DLNKLSG
+329 DLSKLSG
-336 DDRIDELAY
+336 NDRIDELAY

-375 QGIVNQKDWEG
+375 QSIVNQKDWEG

-397 KDTHYSTAAETQVAK
+397 KDTHYSTAAETEV
-412 TDYTPNKDIA
+412 
-422 QSRSADIVSPAS
+422 V
-434 QSTGGQSAADA
+434 
-445 AAKAKLAAQQR
+445 
-456 NKSKDVTVNK
+456 K

-510 NKSKD
+510 NKSQD
-515 VAVNTKP
+515 VAVNRKP
-522 VEQKHETQPKHQDT
+522 VEQKQEAQPKQETT
-536 KVAKTEPQKSEEK
+536 KVAHPEPQKSEEK
-549 KQPKQEATQVAE
+549 KQPKQEATQVAK

-585 YRGLTSTQWGEIAAR
+585 YQGLTSTQWGEIAAR

-613 ANYDILYA
+613 AYYDILYA

-636 YMEKN
+636 YMEKI

>member
-33 VLRNC
+33 VLRSC

-78 DTNFSISKLL
+78 DTNFSTSKLL

-162 ANEQACDIDS
+162 ANEQACDIDPS
-172 NSSNIPDIT
+172 SSNIPDIT
-181 DNTQDAPPAT
+181 DNTQNAPPAK

-197 AQDYNKPAMK
+197 AKDYNKPAMK
-207 PEDAISNTQQDRSNQ
+207 PEDAISNTQQDRSSNQ
-222 QTSEQAAAQVLE
+222 QTSEQAAAKALE
-234 SQKTESKQTPKTE
+234 
-247 QVQTPAADKQ
+247 
-257 ETNNDKEIVLDN
+257 
-269 VDKSQKTES
+269 SQKTES

-317 KKTKETAATNPV
+317 KKTKETATTNPV
-329 DLNKLSG
+329 DLSKLSG
-336 DDRIDELAY
+336 NDRIDELAY

-354 GKSRYDKTYKAGYTE
+354 GKLRYDKTYKAGYTE

-375 QGIVNQKDWEG
+375 QSIVNQKDWEG

-397 KDTHYSTAAETQVAK
+397 KDTHYSTAAETEVA
-412 TDYTPNKDIA
+412 
-422 QSRSADIVSPAS
+422 
-434 QSTGGQSAADA
+434 
-445 AAKAKLAAQQR
+445 
-456 NKSKDVTVNK
+456 K

-510 NKSKD
+510 NKSQD

-522 VEQKHETQPKHQDT
+522 VEQKQEAQPKQETT
-536 KVAKTEPQKSEEK
+536 KVAHPEPQKSEEK
-549 KQPKQEATQVAE
+549 KQPKQEATQVAKT
-561 ASPKI
+561 SPKI

-613 ANYDILYA
+613 ANYDILYS

>member
-33 VLRNC
+33 VLRSC
-38 TQFQPPVV
+38 TQFQPPIV

-162 ANEQACDIDS
+162 ANEQACDIDP

-181 DNTQDAPPAT
+181 DTTQDAPPAT

-207 PEDAISNTQQDRSNQ
+207 PEDANSNTQQDRSNQ

-257 ETNNDKEIVLDN
+257 ETNNDKD
-269 VDKSQKTES
+269 
-278 KQTPKTEQV
+278 
-287 QTPAAKSQES
+287 
-297 NDQQIVLDNVDNKAN
+297 IVLDNVDNKAN

-329 DLNKLSG
+329 DLSKLSG
-336 DDRIDELAY
+336 NDRIDELAY

-375 QGIVNQKDWEG
+375 QSIVNQKDWEG
-386 LKKRHDARVAN
+386 LKERHDARVAN
-397 KDTHYSTAAETQVAK
+397 KDTHYSTAAETEVA
-412 TDYTPNKDIA
+412 
-422 QSRSADIVSPAS
+422 
-434 QSTGGQSAADA
+434 
-445 AAKAKLAAQQR
+445 
-456 NKSKDVTVNK
+456 K

-510 NKSKD
+510 NKSQD

-522 VEQKHETQPKHQDT
+522 VEQKQEAQPKQETT
-536 KVAKTEPQKSEEK
+536 KVAHPEPQKSEEK
-549 KQPKQEATQVAE
+549 KQPKQEATQVAK

-585 YRGLTSTQWGEIAAR
+585 YQGLTSTQWGEIAAR

-613 ANYDILYA
+613 AYYDILYA

>member
-33 VLRNC
+33 VLRSC

-78 DTNFSISKLL
+78 DTNFSTSKLL

-162 ANEQACDIDS
+162 ANEQACDIDPS
-172 NSSNIPDIT
+172 SSNIPDIT

-207 PEDAISNTQQDRSNQ
+207 PEDAISNTQQDHSSNQ
-222 QTSEQAAAQVLE
+222 QTSEQAAAKALE
-234 SQKTESKQTPKTE
+234 
-247 QVQTPAADKQ
+247 
-257 ETNNDKEIVLDN
+257 
-269 VDKSQKTES
+269 SQKTES

-354 GKSRYDKTYKAGYTE
+354 GKPRYDKTYKAGYTE

-445 AAKAKLAAQQR
+445 AAKA
-456 NKSKDVTVNK
+456 
-466 TDYTPNKDIAQSRS
+466 
-480 ADIVSPA
+480 
-487 SQSTGGQSAADAAAK
+487 
-502 ARLAAEQR
+502 RLAAEQR

-536 KVAKTEPQKSEEK
+536 KVAKTEPQKSKEK
-549 KQPKQEATQVAE
+549 KQPKQEATQVAK

-641 KKPT
+641 KKPA

>member
-33 VLRNC
+33 VLRSC

-46 KYKKEIQNF
+46 KYKKEVQNF

-146 SNDALTSL
+146 FNDALTSL

-162 ANEQACDIDS
+162 ANEQACDIDPNNS
-172 NSSNIPDIT
+172 NVPDIT
-181 DNTQDAPPAT
+181 DTTQDAPPAT

-207 PEDAISNTQQDRSNQ
+207 PEDAISNTQQDRSSNQ

-247 QVQTPAADKQ
+247 EIQSPAVKA
-257 ETNNDKEIVLDN
+257 
-269 VDKSQKTES
+269 
-278 KQTPKTEQV
+278 P
-287 QTPAAKSQES
+287 ES

-329 DLNKLSG
+329 DLSKLSG
-336 DDRIDELAY
+336 NDRIDELAY

-354 GKSRYDKTYKAGYTE
+354 GKLRYDKTYKAGYTE

-397 KDTHYSTAAETQVAK
+397 KDTHYSTAAETEVA
-412 TDYTPNKDIA
+412 
-422 QSRSADIVSPAS
+422 
-434 QSTGGQSAADA
+434 
-445 AAKAKLAAQQR
+445 
-456 NKSKDVTVNK
+456 K

-510 NKSKD
+510 NKSQD

-522 VEQKHETQPKHQDT
+522 VEQKQEAQPKQETT
-536 KVAKTEPQKSEEK
+536 KVAHPEPQKSEEK
-549 KQPKQEATQVAE
+549 KQPKQEATQVAKT
-561 ASPKI
+561 SPKI

>member
-33 VLRNC
+33 VLRSC

-146 SNDALTSL
+146 SNDALTTL

-162 ANEQACDIDS
+162 ANEQACDIDP
-172 NSSNIPDIT
+172 NSSNVPDIT
-181 DNTQDAPPAT
+181 DNTQDAPPAK

-207 PEDAISNTQQDRSNQ
+207 PEDANSNTQQDRGNQ
-222 QTSEQAAAQVLE
+222 QTSEQAAAKALE

-257 ETNNDKEIVLDN
+257 ETNNDKD
-269 VDKSQKTES
+269 
-278 KQTPKTEQV
+278 
-287 QTPAAKSQES
+287 
-297 NDQQIVLDNVDNKAN
+297 IVLDNVDNK
-312 EGAGA
+312 ESES
-317 KKTKETAATNPV
+317 KTKETTATNPV
-329 DLNKLSG
+329 DLSKLSG
-336 DDRIDELAY
+336 NDRIDELAY

-354 GKSRYDKTYKAGYTE
+354 GKLRYDKTYKAGYSE

-375 QGIVNQKDWEG
+375 QSIVNQKDWEG

-397 KDTHYSTAAETQVAK
+397 KDTHYSTAAETEVA
-412 TDYTPNKDIA
+412 
-422 QSRSADIVSPAS
+422 
-434 QSTGGQSAADA
+434 
-445 AAKAKLAAQQR
+445 
-456 NKSKDVTVNK
+456 K

-522 VEQKHETQPKHQDT
+522 VEQKQEAQSKQETT
-536 KVAKTEPQKSEEK
+536 KVAHPEPQKSEEK
-549 KQPKQEATQVAE
+549 KQPKQEATQVAK

-613 ANYDILYA
+613 ANYDILYS